1 MGIGTVLVGI
11 ACALAVGAYLARPFR
26 KTGMDVDRKIES
38 WVAQARSGVWAGGG
52 MDEREKSGAVEQ
64 RGRGSVKAVNFC
76 PQCGRRVGPNDRFCP
91 GCGTRL
97 PGGAE

>member
-52 MDEREKSGAVEQ
+52 MDERERSGAVEQ
-64 RGRGSVKAVNFC
+64 GSRGSVEAVNFC